1 MRALPLVVLAVLACA
16 TACGSAVIAPSS
28 GVLVYAKPNA
38 PLAGY
43 TGHHEDV
50 WVAQLDGTRPWKLG
64 SGVMPSVSPDGRL
77 VAFGNGAQVLLES
90 VQGGPAAVLYTFGGQ
105 WPLLYAPPV
114 WAPDSEHVAIEAERG
129 RLVVVD
135 AATRRRTRLP
145 ATGAF
150 SFSPD
155 SRHIVYED
163 RGDLFV
169 IRASGGTPRQL
180 THDRK
185 DFAPVWGNP
194 GIAFTRFRIRDRT
207 VGGDVWLTNASGW
220 GKRRLTH
227 TGKGFSPA
235 FFSGDGTKLLAAIPP
250 SHNGQ
255 LWAVD
260 VRTGMSRELTP
271 FVGDL
276 NAQGLSRDG
285 KTVLASVGCGGRV
298 GPYGYVETIPFAG
311 GKPHV
316 IARGPCRASWNAG

>member
-1 MRALPLVVLAVLACA
+1 MRALPLVVLAVLVCA
-16 TACGSAVIAPSS
+16 TACSSAVIAPSG

-43 TGHHEDV
+43 TGHQEDV
-50 WVAQLDGTRPWKLG
+50 WVAQLDGSRPWKLG

-105 WPLLYAPPV
+105 WPVLYAPPV

-135 AATRRRTRLP
+135 VATRQRSLLP
-145 ATGAF
+145 ATDDF

-155 SRHIVYED
+155 SRHLVYEA
-163 RGDLFV
+163 RGDLYV
-169 IRASGGTPRQL
+169 IRATGGPPRQL

-185 DFAPVWGNP
+185 EAGPVWGKP
-194 GIAFTRFRIRDRT
+194 GIVFTRFRSRSHTADL
-207 VGGDVWLTNASGW
+207 WLTNPNRTRM
-220 GKRRLTH
+220 RRLTH
-227 TGKGFSPA
+227 TGVGFWPA
-235 FFSGDGTKLLAAIPP
+235 YFSADGTKLLAAIPAT
-250 SHNGQ
+250 HNGQ
-255 LWAVD
+255 LWAVE
-260 VRTGMSRELTP
+260 VRTGMARALTP

-276 NAQGLSRDG
+276 YAQGLSRDG
-285 KTVLASVGCGGRV
+285 KTVLASVGCGGTLS
-298 GPYGYVETIPFAG
+298 PYGYVETIPFAG
-311 GKPHV
+311 GKPHL